1 MLIKVVKCFNERT
14 AEALKIH
21 QYTHESN
28 MEHYSPLRKNQQEA
42 VTLIR
47 MLLETWA
54 SWKGMN
60 LLLLEQ

>member
-1 MLIKVVKCFNERT
+1 MNEQT
-14 AEALKIH
+14 KEAMKIH
-21 QYTHESN
+21 QYTRESN
-28 MEHYSPLRKNQQEA
+28 MEHYSPLRKNQQET

-60 LLLLEQ
+60 LSLREW